1 VNISNTIKMQRD
13 FIIDKI
19 HEIMN
24 CRINPALDFSKKGAQ
39 DFEFAEING
48 LLEAG
53 WTQKDYEEAKGTE
66 EKTFEE

>member
-1 VNISNTIKMQRD
+1 MQRD
-13 FIIDKI
+13 FVINKI

-24 CRINPALDFSKKGAQ
+24 CKVHNALDFTKKGAQ
-39 DFEFAEING
+39 DFEFNEIAG

-66 EKTFEE
+66 EKTFEQ